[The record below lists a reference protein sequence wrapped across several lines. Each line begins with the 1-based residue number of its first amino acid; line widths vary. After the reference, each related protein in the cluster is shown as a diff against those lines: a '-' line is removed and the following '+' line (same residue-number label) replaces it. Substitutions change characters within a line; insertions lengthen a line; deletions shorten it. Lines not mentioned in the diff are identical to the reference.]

1 MCLSSIVSMN
11 SYHVRIIIQRL
22 SEHQSNLSIVIAR
35 INTTHSCNDDGNT
48 QGEFISNSSI
58 HNTFNK
64 GITIH
69 GTNDVDLDNNVVF
82 DHIGHGI
89 FLEDGNEIRTEVTN
103 NLVFVTRRAPNGA
116 SVPSDV
122 SDPSSYWIEH
132 PNNTFTGNTAA
143 GSAEVGFWLFGN
155 NAPHGDSAG
164 QPIPPGDWSDLVF
177 DNNTAHSSEQAYFV
191 EGSVRADGSVRGG
204 PFGCTPEAPQF

>member
-1 MCLSSIVSMN
+1 MN

-164 QPIPPGDWSDLVF
+164 QPIPLV
-177 DNNTAHSSEQAYFV
+177 TGVIWCSTTTQRTLQSRRTSSKAPSEPMDQSRAAR
-191 EGSVRADGSVRGG
+191 SVVHRRHLS
-204 PFGCTPEAPQF
+204 FE